1 MNLLDVQEANPAK
14 EIITVLWEDAHIRV
28 EKIIS
33 FGQVTPENHVYCQ
46 KEAEWV
52 SVLKGRGILYFPD
65 TDRETIL
72 EAEWVSVLKGRGI
85 LYFPDTDRETILEA
99 GDHMMILPGVRHSVI
114 YTSKPC
120 IWLCVFEKQ
129 LGAENEQQ

>member
-1 MNLLDVQEANPAK
+1 MNLLDAREVDPAK
-14 EIITVLWEDAHIRV
+14 EITTVVWEDARIRI
-28 EKIIS
+28 EKIVS
-33 FGQVTPENHVYCQ
+33 FGHVTPENNVYCQ

-52 SVLKGRGILYFPD
+52 SVLMGRGILYFPD
-65 TDRETIL
+65 TDR
-72 EAEWVSVLKGRGI
+72 K
-85 LYFPDTDRETILEA
+85 TILEA
-99 GDHMMILPGVRHSVI
+99 GDHMMILPGIRHSVI

>member
-1 MNLLDVQEANPAK
+1 MNLLDVREVNPVK
-14 EIITVLWEDAHIRV
+14 EITTVIWEDARIRI
-28 EKIIS
+28 EKIVS
-33 FGQVTPENHVYCQ
+33 FGHVTPESNVYCQ

-52 SVLKGRGILYFPD
+52 SILKGRGILYFPD
-65 TDRETIL
+65 TD
-72 EAEWVSVLKGRGI
+72 K
-85 LYFPDTDRETILEA
+85 ETILEA

-129 LGAENEQQ
+129 VRSRE

>member
-1 MNLLDVQEANPAK
+1 MKFPNSVMKMFRGKNGEVPMNLLDVQEANPAK

-72 EAEWVSVLKGRGI
+72 EA
-85 LYFPDTDRETILEA
+85 